1 MLLQDVRIHLTH
13 QIQLDGT
20 PSGHQYLNGIKKKFD
35 VLAGVGIAARE
46 TNLPGLE
53 ELWGGE
59 KD

>member
-1 MLLQDVRIHLTH
+1 
-13 QIQLDGT
+13 LDRT
-20 PSGHQYLNGIKKKFD
+20 SSGQQYLNGIKKEFD

-53 ELWGGE
+53 EIWSGE